1 MALTPQVW
9 RRTAYLTRSSWAE
22 GIDRDTVRLSIA
34 NSLCFGLFDGDGQI
48 GFARPDIYR
57 R

>member
-9 RRTAYLTRSSWAE
+9 RRAAYLTRSSWAE
-22 GIDRDTVRLSIA
+22 GIDRDTVRLSIT